1 MNHINNITV
10 KEPIIMNAETTKAPI
25 DLTAFSA
32 EQLEAALKN
41 VKSKKDNDRQAY
53 KELVEQAVPKAIFTL
68 CAASEMISNA
78 KTNAFKFFED
88 ILKLKADVYGIKEKQ
103 QSHTFSYKGGEITIG
118 YRVTDG
124 WDDTVSAG
132 IAKVEKYISSLAT
145 NESTA
150 ALVEIVFNLLKK
162 DAKGNLKGSRVLEL
176 QQLTKKFDDAEF
188 TDGVNIISE
197 AYKPIRSVWFI
208 EASLIGDDGTK
219 TPIPLSASSV
229 DFSQGYE
236 FDFYSNEKHNNTTI
250 SDTADTV

>member
-1 MNHINNITV
+1 MNT
-10 KEPIIMNAETTKAPI
+10 
-25 DLTAFSA
+25 DLTNYTAQ
-32 EQLEAALKN
+32 ELKDALAKIE
-41 VKSKKDNDRQAY
+41 SKKEIDRQAY

-78 KTNAFKFFED
+78 KTQAFQFFED

-103 QSHTFSYKGGEITIG
+103 QSHTFSCKGGEITIG

-145 NESTA
+145 NKSTA
-150 ALVEIVFNLLKK
+150 ALVDIVFNLLKK

-176 QQLTKKFDDAEF
+176 QKLTKKIDDEEF

-197 AYKPIRSVWFI
+197 SYKPIRSVWYI
-208 EASLIGDDGTK
+208 EATLIGDDGTR
-219 TPIPLSASSV
+219 TTIPLSASSV
-229 DFSQGYE
+229 DFSQGYKFE
-236 FDFYSNEKHNNTTI
+236 FYNEPVKP
-250 SDTADTV
+250 

>member
-1 MNHINNITV
+1 MNSETQTQPKNLTDYT
-10 KEPIIMNAETTKAPI
+10 PAELK
-25 DLTAFSA
+25 
-32 EQLEAALKN
+32 AALAK
-41 VKSKKDNDRQAY
+41 VESKKDSDRQAY

-78 KTNAFKFFED
+78 KTQAFKFFED
-88 ILKLKADVYGIKEKQ
+88 ILKLKADVYGITEKQ
-103 QSHTFSYKGGEITIG
+103 QSHTFSYKGGQITIG

-197 AYKPIRSVWFI
+197 AYKPIRSVWYI
-208 EASLIGDDGTK
+208 EACLINDDGSK

-229 DFSQGYE
+229 DFSQGYTFE
-236 FDFYSNEKHNNTTI
+236 FYNEPVK
-250 SDTADTV
+250 S

>member
-1 MNHINNITV
+1 MNTAN
-10 KEPIIMNAETTKAPI
+10 PLETI
-25 DLTAFSA
+25 DFLAKFSA
-32 EQLEAALKN
+32 KQLKDALDK
-41 VKSKKDNDRQAY
+41 VDAKKENDRQAY

-68 CAASEMISNA
+68 CTASEMISNA
-78 KTNAFKFFED
+78 KTQAFQLFED
-88 ILKLKADVYGIKEKQ
+88 ILKLKADAFGIKEKQ

-150 ALVEIVFNLLKK
+150 ALVDIVFNLLKK

-176 QQLTKKFDDAEF
+176 QKLTKKINDVEF

-197 AYKPIRSVWFI
+197 SYKPIRSVWYI
-208 EASLIGDDGTK
+208 EATLIAEDGTR

-229 DFSQGYE
+229 DFSKGYKFE
-236 FDFYSNEKHNNTTI
+236 FYNEPVKP
-250 SDTADTV
+250 